1 MSKPVPITDEL
12 KQQVIETY
20 KEDISAYP
28 EEERPKVTME
38 IVNSIAT
45 EFGLTPNSAR
55 VILTNAG
62 VYVLKKVE
70 PKAASASA
78 GGGGRVNK
86 DSAHKAL
93 TAALEAIGVEDV
105 DQEIVGKLTGKAA
118 QYISTC
124 IQNGN
129 FNK

>member
-70 PKAASASA
+70 PKAASAGA
-78 GGGGRVNK
+78 GGGRVNK

>member
-78 GGGGRVNK
+78 GAGCYRTGLRRHLRQQHSGSDRRCLATAPSPCRLSIRCPVPWP
-86 DSAHKAL
+86 DSAGRSCD
-93 TAALEAIGVEDV
+93 E
-105 DQEIVGKLTGKAA
+105 
-118 QYISTC
+118 
-124 IQNGN
+124 
-129 FNK
+129 

>member
-1 MSKPVPITDEL
+1 MSKIAPITEEL
-12 KQQVIETY
+12 KKQVIETY
-20 KEDISAYP
+20 VEDISAYP

-70 PKAASASA
+70 PKAAATGST
-78 GGGGRVNK
+78 GGSRVNK

-118 QYISTC
+118 QYLATA